1 MASTARL
8 KDVAAATDLSPA
20 TVSRHLNGTL
30 QLPDSTRRR
39 IEDAI
44 VRLGY
49 RPNPHARS
57 LSRGRSE
64 QIGLVL
70 PELANP
76 FFAHLADAIEGA
88 AVEHGLGVL
97 LCTTSNRPERELD
110 YLRRLHGHHMDGL
123 LFLTNHADDG
133 TLADAIN
140 AVAGIILLDEDVP
153 GTDVPKVFA
162 DNAHGGMLAARHLL
176 DAGHRILAV
185 VGGATGLLSTR
196 ERSAGFRDAV
206 ARQPGAVLAAE
217 YLGSYTR
224 EHGRAS
230 AVRLLRE
237 QADVTAVFTT
247 SEEILIG
254 LLEVLRDGGLRVP
267 DDISVVTFD
276 DIGPLHLFGPAIT
289 AVRQDLTAMGR
300 RAVALL
306 QGSGKGRPVVE
317 RIAVSLTERASV
329 ASRL

>member
-1 MASTARL
+1 MASAARL

-30 QLPDSTRRR
+30 QLPDSTRQR

-44 VRLGY
+44 ARLGY

-64 QIGLVL
+64 QIGLVV

-76 FFAHLADAIEGA
+76 FFAQLADAIEGA

-97 LCTTSNRPERELD
+97 LCTTSNRLERELD
-110 YLRRLHGHHMDGL
+110 YLRRLRGHHMDGL

-133 TLADAIN
+133 TLATAIN
-140 AVAGIILLDEDVP
+140 AAAGVILLDEDVP
-153 GTDVPKVFA
+153 GTSVSKVFA
-162 DNAHGGMLAARHLL
+162 DNVQGGMLAARHLL
-176 DAGHRILAV
+176 DAGHRVLAV
-185 VGGATGLLSTR
+185 VGGAPGLLSTR

-206 ARQPGAVLAAE
+206 GQRPGAVLAAE

-247 SEEILIG
+247 NEEILIG
-254 LLEVLRDGGLRVP
+254 LMEVLTNAGRRVP
-267 DDISVVTFD
+267 EDISVVTFD
-276 DIGPLHLFGPAIT
+276 DIGPLHLFRPAIT
-289 AVRQDLTAMGR
+289 AVRQDLLTMGR

-306 QGSGKGRPVVE
+306 QGAGTGSPVVQ
-317 RIAVSLTERASV
+317 RIPVSLTERASV
-329 ASRL
+329 AER